1 MVRPRAREPV
11 LDRSAASSET
21 ERKDGAEFKNV
32 ADPFIAAGAVAGE
45 AADRRGSVAASQ
57 A

>member
-1 MVRPRAREPV
+1 VSPFSIA
-11 LDRSAASSET
+11 SAASSET